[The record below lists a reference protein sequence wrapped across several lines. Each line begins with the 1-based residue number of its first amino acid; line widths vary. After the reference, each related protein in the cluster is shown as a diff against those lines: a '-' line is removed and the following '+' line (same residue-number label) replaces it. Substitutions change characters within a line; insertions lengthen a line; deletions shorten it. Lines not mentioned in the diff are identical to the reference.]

1 MKRSE
6 LADMPCSLA
15 GALAEIGDAWSL
27 MVIKELLLG
36 NRRFEGIHAQT
47 GMSSNSLAQRL
58 KALEDHGAVSRRAY
72 QDHPVRYE
80 YTPTEKGISLWP
92 VLVSLTQWGDRWV
105 RKGAPPLSFGHRS
118 CGHDASPVVAC
129 TRCGAPMTARDAD
142 ARMSAGMRRDRALR
156 SRGN

>member
-47 GMSSNSLAQRL
+47 GMSSNSLRACFGGDDAQAARL
-58 KALEDHGAVSRRAY
+58 KA
-72 QDHPVRYE
+72 
-80 YTPTEKGISLWP
+80 
-92 VLVSLTQWGDRWV
+92 
-105 RKGAPPLSFGHRS
+105 
-118 CGHDASPVVAC
+118 
-129 TRCGAPMTARDAD
+129 MTD
-142 ARMSAGMRRDRALR
+142 SKT
-156 SRGN
+156 